1 MSIKLDFFIKNKIPK
16 RAQKIMKEKLKD
28 NEGNIVLRKGRYAI
42 TSETVNKFKFS
53 NSWVFIYQPGAVE
66 REEIPGKL
74 ALVKSY
80 VADKCPEYYEG
91 TDAEMT
97 TANNFILPEIAKQ
110 FGVKTAEYYNVI
122 FEDDDELRK
131 EDNYIRIDEFEKQK
145 ILPNKKYLLTKSFVK
160 QNEKLIHLADVLEQS
175 TELNVSKMLSDI
187 ENYLKKRLV
196 SKADIERVKND
207 FIKQSIFNKFIGY
220 SDEHNL
226 NSAIIVSVGSS
237 SYRARLAPSYDLDF
251 AAGVYNMINGGI
263 QPIAFFRKSDDG
275 KFDLS
280 SMLNQFKGDFEK
292 EYLKEIIPQINIK
305 EAIENGQ
312 KYGNIELSEKAKN
325 RYEKFFE
332 KQIKDLNA
340 FYNKTYEEK
349 NQEEER

>member
-131 EDNYIRIDEFEKQK
+131 EDNYIRIDELLSEIIKSIKDEDNEK
-145 ILPNKKYLLTKSFVK
+145 ILNKF
-160 QNEKLIHLADVLEQS
+160 NNIDVL
-175 TELNVSKMLSDI
+175 MIDDI
-187 ENYLKKRLV
+187 QFVAGKERCQEVLLKL
-196 SKADIERVKND
+196 
-207 FIKQSIFNKFIGY
+207 FNKVYGDSKQIIIT
-220 SDEHNL
+220 SDRH
-226 NSAIIVSVGSS
+226 
-237 SYRARLAPSYDLDF
+237 P
-251 AAGVYNMINGGI
+251 
-263 QPIAFFRKSDDG
+263 K
-275 KFDLS
+275 
-280 SMLNQFKGDFEK
+280 
-292 EYLKEIIPQINIK
+292 QI
-305 EAIENGQ
+305 
-312 KYGNIELSEKAKN
+312 IELKASLQN
-325 RYEKFFE
+325 RFE
-332 KQIKDLNA
+332 WGKIVEIS
-340 FYNKTYEEK
+340 TK
-349 NQEEER
+349 NQRKNKE